1 MSNCVNNT
9 IIICNMII
17 DYCIKYC
24 NNKTNICYCDCIIS
38 TYYNNTNELCV
49 YNMSLPKY
57 NIIVLMV
64 FISIFLYILYSLRY
78 YIIIICKKQISNTN
92 IRDNI
97 YIDNMSHDNMSYNM
111 SHDNISHDNMSHDNM
126 SHDNISHDNMSHDNI
141 SYDNMSNDDMSL
153 PKYNEIEHTIQHT
166 IQPINDNILPPPPP
180 YV

>member
-17 DYCIKYC
+17 NYCIKYC
-24 NNKTNICYCDCIIS
+24 NNKQNICYCDCIIS

-78 YIIIICKKQISNTN
+78 CIIIICKKQISNTN
-92 IRDNI
+92 IL
-97 YIDNMSHDNMSYNM
+97 DNMSNDNMSN
-111 SHDNISHDNMSHDNM
+111 DNMSN
-126 SHDNISHDNMSHDNI
+126 
-141 SYDNMSNDDMSL
+141 DNMSNDDMTL

-166 IQPINDNILPPPPP
+166 IQPINDNILPPPS